1 MKAYKIYLTKSCEVA
16 SLLAASYQL
25 EMKKSDSGITRVSHG
40 PADDEESVP
49 AIYYDEKYFRCTV
62 ERESDT
68 PSYELII
75 A

>member
-1 MKAYKIYLTKSCEVA
+1 MKAYKIYLTKSYEVA
-16 SLLAASYQL
+16 ALLADRYQL

-49 AIYYDEKYFRCTV
+49 AIYYDEKYFRCMV
-62 ERESDT
+62 EQEADT